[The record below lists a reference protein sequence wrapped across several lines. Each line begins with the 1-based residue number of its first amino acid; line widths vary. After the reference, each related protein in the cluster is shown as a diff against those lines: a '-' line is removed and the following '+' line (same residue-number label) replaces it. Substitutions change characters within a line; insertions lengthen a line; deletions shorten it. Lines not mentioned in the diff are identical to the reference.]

1 MNQDKPQHTV
11 YVYRN
16 PFVLR
21 NLFFAGCT
29 ERHNVQTYTF
39 CSVVVLILREKPSHA
54 RWKKEFGWQRK
65 LTPHLIVLPRID
77 KGATASKHATRL
89 VQVILTAVVEGIV
102 TLTDSVSGLVVCC
115 TGMYWRA
122 RLGCD
127 HALYKF
133 TITTITTCLC
143 SSCQSQVR
151 PSVAVPISH
160 VLSAVQQQHNTQKR
174 SQC

>member
-1 MNQDKPQHTV
+1 MRLIMNQDKPQHTV

-21 NLFFAGCT
+21 NLFFAGYT

-89 VQVILTAVVEGIV
+89 VQVILTAVVEGIP

-115 TGMYWRA
+115 TGMSVE
-122 RLGCD
+122 LLSGQC
-127 HALYKF
+127 
-133 TITTITTCLC
+133 
-143 SSCQSQVR
+143 QVR